1 MSKKS
6 DHYALLSLRR
16 DASSEEI
23 RRAYYDAAR
32 RLHPDKTDSARDYEL
47 FLEIQEAYQVLADL
61 KKRAKYDAS
70 LPPEPAEGDL
80 IRQNILYSR
89 QEVTRTREPQLIYVL
104 LEYSAAVDE
113 SSPSAPPLNLCLV
126 LDRSTSM
133 RGKSMDVVKA
143 TAIQLLRRLR
153 PEDTL
158 SIVTFSDRAET
169 IIPATENIE
178 LKKLEARIQMLQTSG
193 GTEIFQGLESGYNEV
208 LRGLKE
214 SCAAPTRQVNHIILL
229 TDGRTYGDEER
240 CLELARKAAEDGI
253 GISGLGI
260 GNEWND
266 DFLDKLA
273 SLTGGSS
280 LYVSRPQD
288 IQHILL
294 EKFNNLSQV
303 YAKESTLEFKLSEGV
318 DLRYAFRLQPEAGLL
333 PVESPLRLGP
343 ILKDSDLKILMELI
357 LQPPGDQTEIV
368 SLLEGELKASVPTQP
383 YSLPPIRINLVR
395 PVSNSSGLQ
404 TPPEEILQA
413 LSHLTLYRLQ
423 EQACLEVAAGDYTK
437 ASQRLQR
444 LAIHLI
450 EQGERGLARTA
461 LLEAENIQRKY
472 EFTEEG
478 KKQIKYGTRAL
489 LLPGQKESP
498 A

>member
-16 DASSEEI
+16 DATSGEI

-32 RLHPDKTDSARDYEL
+32 RLHPDKTDSAQDSEL
-47 FLEIQEAYQVLADL
+47 FLEIQEAYQVLAEP

-89 QEVTRTREPQLIYVL
+89 QEVTRTREPQLVYVL

-214 SCAAPTRQVNHIILL
+214 SQVNHIILL
-229 TDGRTYGDEER
+229 TDGRTYGDEEQ
-240 CLELARKAAEDGI
+240 CLELAKKAAEGGI

-266 DFLDKLA
+266 DFLDELA

-294 EKFNNLSQV
+294 EKFNNLWQV

-333 PVESPLRLGP
+333 HVESPLRLGP
-343 ILKDSDLKILMELI
+343 ILKDIDLKILMEFM

-368 SLLEGELKASVPTQP
+368 SLLEGELDASIPTQP
-383 YSLPPIRINLVR
+383 YPLPPIQIHLVR
-395 PVSNSSGLQ
+395 PVANSPGLQ
-404 TPPEEILQA
+404 TPPEEILRA

-423 EQACLEVAAGDYTK
+423 EQARLEVAAGEYTK

-444 LAIHLI
+444 LATHLI

-461 LLEAENIQRKY
+461 LLEAEHIQRKN
-472 EFTEEG
+472 EFTQEG
-478 KKQIKYGTRAL
+478 EKQIKYGTRAL
-489 LLPGQKESP
+489 LLPGKKESP

>member
-1 MSKKS
+1 MPEKS
-6 DHYALLSLRR
+6 DYYALLSLRR

-23 RRAYYDAAR
+23 RQAYYKAAR
-32 RLHPDKTDSARDYEL
+32 RLHPDKTNSAQDAEL
-47 FLEIQEAYQVLADL
+47 FLEVQKAYKVLAEP

-80 IRQNILYSR
+80 IRQKALYSR
-89 QEVTRTREPQLIYVL
+89 QNATRTSEPQLVYVL
-104 LEYSAAVDE
+104 LEYSAALDANIPT
-113 SSPSAPPLNLCLV
+113 SGRPAAPPLNLCLV

-133 RGKSMDVVKA
+133 RGRSMDVVKA

-153 PEDTL
+153 PDDTL

-178 LKKLEARIQMLQTSG
+178 LKKLEARIHMLQTSG

-214 SCAAPTRQVNHIILL
+214 SQVNHIILL
-229 TDGRTYGDEER
+229 TDGRTYGDEGR
-240 CLELARKAAEDGI
+240 CLELAKKAAEDGI

-294 EKFNNLSQV
+294 EKFNSLSQV
-303 YAKESTLEFKLSEGV
+303 YAKESTLEFKLGEGV

-343 ILKDSDLKILMELI
+343 ILKDIDLKILMEFM

-368 SLLEGELKASVPTQP
+368 SLLEGELEASIPSHP
-383 YSLPPIRINLVR
+383 YPISPIRVHLVR
-395 PVSNSSGLQ
+395 PVEDSPGSQ
-404 TPPEEILQA
+404 TPPEEILRA
-413 LSHLTLYRLQ
+413 LSRLILYRLQ
-423 EQACLEVAAGDYTK
+423 EQARLEVAAGEYTQ

-472 EFTEEG
+472 GYTQEG
-478 KKQIKYGTRAL
+478 EKQIKYGTRAL
-489 LLPGQKESP
+489 LLLGQK
-498 A
+498 

>member
-16 DASSEEI
+16 DATSGEI

-32 RLHPDKTDSARDYEL
+32 RLHPDKTDSAQDSEL
-47 FLEIQEAYQVLADL
+47 FLEIQEAYQVLAEP

-89 QEVTRTREPQLIYVL
+89 QEVTRTREPQLVYVL

-214 SCAAPTRQVNHIILL
+214 SQVNHIILL
-229 TDGRTYGDEER
+229 TDGRTYGDEEQ
-240 CLELARKAAEDGI
+240 CLELAKKAAEGGI

-266 DFLDKLA
+266 DFLDELA

-294 EKFNNLSQV
+294 EKFNNLWQV

-333 PVESPLRLGP
+333 HVESPLRLGP
-343 ILKDSDLKILMELI
+343 ILKDIDLKILME
-357 LQPPGDQTEIV
+357 
-368 SLLEGELKASVPTQP
+368 
-383 YSLPPIRINLVR
+383 
-395 PVSNSSGLQ
+395 
-404 TPPEEILQA
+404 
-413 LSHLTLYRLQ
+413 
-423 EQACLEVAAGDYTK
+423 
-437 ASQRLQR
+437 
-444 LAIHLI
+444 
-450 EQGERGLARTA
+450 
-461 LLEAENIQRKY
+461 
-472 EFTEEG
+472 F
-478 KKQIKYGTRAL
+478 
-489 LLPGQKESP
+489 
-498 A
+498 

>member
-16 DASSEEI
+16 DATSGEI

-32 RLHPDKTDSARDYEL
+32 RLHPDKTDSAQDSEL
-47 FLEIQEAYQVLADL
+47 FLEIQEAYQVLAEP

-89 QEVTRTREPQLIYVL
+89 QEVTRTREPQLVYVL

-214 SCAAPTRQVNHIILL
+214 SQVNHIILL
-229 TDGRTYGDEER
+229 TDGRTYGDEEQ
-240 CLELARKAAEDGI
+240 CLELAKKAAEGGI

-266 DFLDKLA
+266 DFLDELA

-280 LYVSRPQD
+280 HYVSRPQD

-294 EKFNNLSQV
+294 EKFNNLWQV

-333 PVESPLRLGP
+333 HVESPLRLGS
-343 ILKDSDLKILMELI
+343 ILKDIDLKILMEFM

-368 SLLEGELKASVPTQP
+368 SLLEGELVASVPTQP
-383 YSLPPIRINLVR
+383 YPLPPIQIHLVR
-395 PVSNSSGLQ
+395 PVANSSGLQ
-404 TPPEEILQA
+404 TPPEEILKA

-423 EQACLEVAAGDYTK
+423 EQARLEVAAGDYTK

-472 EFTEEG
+472 AFTEEG

>member
-32 RLHPDKTDSARDYEL
+32 RLHPDKTDSAQDAEL
-47 FLEIQEAYQVLADL
+47 FLEIQEAYQILAEP

-89 QEVTRTREPQLIYVL
+89 QEVTRTREPQLVYVL

-214 SCAAPTRQVNHIILL
+214 SQVNHIILL
-229 TDGRTYGDEER
+229 TDGRTYGDEEQ
-240 CLELARKAAEDGI
+240 CLELAKKAAEGGI

-266 DFLDKLA
+266 DFLDELA

-294 EKFNNLSQV
+294 EKFNNLWQV

-318 DLRYAFRLQPEAGLL
+318 DLRYAFRLQPEAGPL

-343 ILKDSDLKILMELI
+343 ILKDIDLKILMEFI

-368 SLLEGELKASVPTQP
+368 SLLEGELEASIPTQP
-383 YSLPPIRINLVR
+383 YPLPPIQIHLVR
-395 PVSNSSGLQ
+395 PVANSSGLQ
-404 TPPEEILQA
+404 TPPEEILKA
-413 LSHLTLYRLQ
+413 LSNLTLYRLQ
-423 EQACLEVAAGDYTK
+423 EQARLEVAAGEYTK